1 LEVACSDATDA
12 DGLDGLE
19 VVRPNP
25 VDVGVVVVV
34 ATFWTVAAEARDD
47 FEIPIAV
54 TVARDADLQS
64 LN

>member
-19 VVRPNP
+19 VVRLNP

-34 ATFWTVAAEARDD
+34 ATLWTVVTEARDD

-54 TVARDADLQS
+54 TVARDADLQA